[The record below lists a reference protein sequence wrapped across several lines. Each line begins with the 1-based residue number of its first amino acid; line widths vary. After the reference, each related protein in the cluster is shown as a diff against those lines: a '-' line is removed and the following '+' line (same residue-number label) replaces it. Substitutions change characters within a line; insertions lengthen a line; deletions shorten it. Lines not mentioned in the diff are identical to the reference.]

1 MSEKRLTQEKIL
13 SLLNWAYDKVI
24 SGYLKFDS
32 AEQLAQSFKDHRST
46 NEQVNSLIRW
56 QNTKSATVGFITGS
70 GGVFTLPVAVPAN
83 FATILLIQIRM
94 IAAIAHLNGH
104 DIKDEKV
111 RTLVYIALC
120 GNSVKSILKKTGI
133 NLGTKVTATLI
144 QKYLTLEM
152 IAQINKSV
160 GFKLLTKTST
170 SGVINLGKA
179 VPVVGGLIGGGFDAI
194 TTNLIGNAARDIF
207 VKEQLNTSVDRE
219 IIPYEKENH

>member
-13 SLLNWAYDKVI
+13 SLLNWAYDKAI

-32 AEQLAQSFKDHRST
+32 AEQLAQSFKSQRSIE
-46 NEQVNSLIRW
+46 EQVNSLIRW
-56 QNTKSATVGFITGS
+56 QNTKSATIGFITGS

-83 FATILLIQIRM
+83 FATILLIQVRM

-104 DIKDEKV
+104 DIKNEKV

-133 NLGTKVTATLI
+133 DLGTKVTASLI
-144 QKYLTLEM
+144 QKYLTLEV
-152 IAQINKSV
+152 IAQINKAV

-207 VKEQLNTSVDRE
+207 LKEQTHTSIDGE
-219 IIPYEKENH
+219 YIPYEKENR

>member
-13 SLLNWAYDKVI
+13 SLLNWTYDKAI

-32 AEQLAQSFKDHRST
+32 AEQLAQSFKSHRST
-46 NEQVNSLIRW
+46 QEQVNSLIRW

-120 GNSVKSILKKTGI
+120 GNSLKSILKKTGI
-133 NLGTKVTATLI
+133 DLGTKITASLI
-144 QKYLTLEM
+144 QKYLTLEV
-152 IAQINKSV
+152 IAQINKAV

-170 SGVINLGKA
+170 SGVLNLGKA
-179 VPVVGGLIGGGFDAI
+179 VPVVGGLIGGGFDAV

-207 VKEQLNTSVDRE
+207 AKEPTEASLNDDIT
-219 IIPYEKENH
+219 PHEKENR

>member
-13 SLLNWAYDKVI
+13 SLLNWAYDKAI

-133 NLGTKVTATLI
+133 DLGTKVTATLI

-170 SGVINLGKA
+170 SGIINLGKA

-219 IIPYEKENH
+219 IIHYEKENH

>member
-13 SLLNWAYDKVI
+13 SLLNWTYDKAI

-32 AEQLAQSFKDHRST
+32 AEQLAQSFKSQRSI
-46 NEQVNSLIRW
+46 EDQVNSLIRW

-83 FATILLIQIRM
+83 FATILLIQVRM

-133 NLGTKVTATLI
+133 DLGTKVTASLI
-144 QKYLTLEM
+144 QKYLTLEV
-152 IAQINKSV
+152 IAQINKAV

-207 VKEQLNTSVDRE
+207 LKEQTHTSIDGE
-219 IIPYEKENH
+219 YIPYEKENR

>member
-13 SLLNWAYDKVI
+13 SLLNWAYDKAI

-32 AEQLAQSFKDHRST
+32 AEQLAQSFKNQRSIE
-46 NEQVNSLIRW
+46 EQVNSLIRW
-56 QNTKSATVGFITGS
+56 QNTKSATIGFITGS

-83 FATILLIQIRM
+83 FATILLIQVRM

-104 DIKDEKV
+104 DIKNEKV

-133 NLGTKVTATLI
+133 DLGTKVTASLI
-144 QKYLTLEM
+144 QKYLTLEV
-152 IAQINKSV
+152 IAQINKAV

-207 VKEQLNTSVDRE
+207 LKEQTHTSIDGE
-219 IIPYEKENH
+219 YIPYEKENR

>member
-13 SLLNWAYDKVI
+13 SLLNWAYDKAI
-24 SGYLKFDS
+24 SGYLKFDT

-56 QNTKSATVGFITGS
+56 QNIKSATVGFITGS

-133 NLGTKVTATLI
+133 DLGTKVTATLI

-179 VPVVGGLIGGGFDAI
+179 VPVVGGLIGGGFDAF

-207 VKEQLNTSVDRE
+207 VKEQLNTSVDGE
-219 IIPYEKENH
+219 IIPYEKGNR

>member
-13 SLLNWAYDKVI
+13 SLLNWAYDKAI

-46 NEQVNSLIRW
+46 NEQINSLIRW

-133 NLGTKVTATLI
+133 DLGTKVTATLI

-160 GFKLLTKTST
+160 GFKLFTKTST

-179 VPVVGGLIGGGFDAI
+179 VPVVGGLIGGGFDAF

-207 VKEQLNTSVDRE
+207 VKEQLNTSVDGE
-219 IIPYEKENH
+219 IIPYEKENR

>member
-13 SLLNWAYDKVI
+13 TLLNWTYDKAI

-32 AEQLAQSFKDHRST
+32 AEQLAQSFKNQRSIE
-46 NEQVNSLIRW
+46 EQVNSLIRW
-56 QNTKSATVGFITGS
+56 QNTKSATIGFITGS

-83 FATILLIQIRM
+83 FATILLIQVRM

-133 NLGTKVTATLI
+133 DLGTKVTASLI
-144 QKYLTLEM
+144 QKYLTLEV
-152 IAQINKSV
+152 IAQINKAV

-207 VKEQLNTSVDRE
+207 LKEQTHTSIDGE
-219 IIPYEKENH
+219 YIPYEKENR

>member
-13 SLLNWAYDKVI
+13 SLLNWAYDKAI

-133 NLGTKVTATLI
+133 DLGTKVTATLI

-179 VPVVGGLIGGGFDAI
+179 VPVVGGLIGGGFDAF

-207 VKEQLNTSVDRE
+207 VKE
-219 IIPYEKENH
+219 

>member
-13 SLLNWAYDKVI
+13 SLLNWAYDKAI

-83 FATILLIQIRM
+83 FATILLIQVRM

-133 NLGTKVTATLI
+133 DLGTKVTATLI

-160 GFKLLTKTST
+160 GFKLLTKTSA
-170 SGVINLGKA
+170 SGVINLGKV

-207 VKEQLNTSVDRE
+207 VKEQLNTSVDGE
-219 IIPYEKENH
+219 IIPYEKENR